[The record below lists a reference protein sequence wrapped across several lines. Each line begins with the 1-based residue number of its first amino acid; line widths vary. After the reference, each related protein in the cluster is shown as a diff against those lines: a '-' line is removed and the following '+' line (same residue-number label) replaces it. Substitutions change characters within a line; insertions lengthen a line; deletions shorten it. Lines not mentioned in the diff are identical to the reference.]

1 MHIFSLMNYMKVYS
15 FVLYKGA
22 AWLLLD
28 KTLIGEPCKP
38 LGLLCDK
45 REKEAA

>member
-1 MHIFSLMNYMKVYS
+1 MKVYS

-28 KTLIGEPCKP
+28 KTLIDEPCKP